1 MWFILA
7 VTMGA
12 SRKRTTHGF
21 TIVELLIVV
30 VVIAILAAI
39 VIVAYNGI
47 ASRAS
52 DSSAKSNIETTVKKL
67 EVAKVSDSKYPLRL
81 ADINGGGI
89 TAPSDTRIEYTSDG
103 ATYCVTTSS
112 IRAKTNYF
120 EKNNSGRLAA
130 GTCPNHLGYQG
141 GEGTF
146 STGSIFGDSAPTG
159 SYQVYNDGGGD
170 LWIGDRFYTM
180 LDRGIRIVGARVW
193 EPATASTAFLS
204 TPLSVQ
210 AFTQDWQGSDLGGWG
225 GLGSPVLTATYSG
238 TRAAGSWTYVWFPSS
253 ATIYKSAAT
262 AGPKDNVTIAVKYD
276 GDYYVAANPAMHA
289 EFTESNLTSGVYL
302 SEDGDVGRSVSN
314 VYSGSGGYY
323 YGIDLLFTP
332 L

>member
-1 MWFILA
+1 
-7 VTMGA
+7 MGA

-21 TIVELLIVV
+21 TIVELLIVL

-39 VIVAYNGI
+39 VIVAYNGV
-47 ASRAS
+47 ASKAS

-120 EKNNSGRLAA
+120 EKNNSGTLTT
-130 GTCPNHLGYQG
+130 GTCPNHLGYAG

-146 STGSIFGDSAPTG
+146 STASIFGDSAPTG

-193 EPATASTAFLS
+193 EPATASAAFLS

-225 GLGSPVLTATYSG
+225 SLGPPALTATYSG
-238 TRAAGSWTYVWFPSS
+238 TRSAGSWTYVWFPSS
-253 ATIYKSAAT
+253 ATIKKSTAT
-262 AGPKDNVTIAVKYD
+262 AGTKDNVTIAVRYD

-289 EFTESNLTSGVYL
+289 EYTESNQTSGVYL

-323 YGIDLLFTP
+323 YGVDLLFTP